1 MKRLFFQFFLVGSLL
16 ILISACDKNRVFDD
30 YKSIPE
36 NGWEKDS
43 LVSFDFNI
51 ARATQKHNL
60 YLNVRNKTSY
70 NYSNLWLFVEIT
82 DPDGTVKKD
91 TIEITLA
98 EPTGKWLGEGFG
110 GLKTRVTIFRR
121 DVTFNKTG
129 IYNIKIQ
136 QGMRENN
143 LRGISDIGFRVEKTE

>member
-1 MKRLFFQFFLVGSLL
+1 MKRLFIQFFLAGSLL
-16 ILISACDKNRVFDD
+16 IMISACDKNRVFDD